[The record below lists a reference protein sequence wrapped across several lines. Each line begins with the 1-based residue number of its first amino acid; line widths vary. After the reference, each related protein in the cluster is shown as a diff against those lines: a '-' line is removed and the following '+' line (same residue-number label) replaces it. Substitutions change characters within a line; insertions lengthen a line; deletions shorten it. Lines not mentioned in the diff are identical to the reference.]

1 MVAWMDPV
9 DWKADAMAGGR
20 WLMIVVIVMRVGRV
34 GGSQS
39 KVEGRKVHST
49 HLWRGPAVL

>member
-1 MVAWMDPV
+1 MVAWMDPA
-9 DWKADAMAGGR
+9 DWKADAMAGER

-39 KVEGRKVHST
+39 KVEGHKVHST
-49 HLWRGPAVL
+49 HLWKGPAVL